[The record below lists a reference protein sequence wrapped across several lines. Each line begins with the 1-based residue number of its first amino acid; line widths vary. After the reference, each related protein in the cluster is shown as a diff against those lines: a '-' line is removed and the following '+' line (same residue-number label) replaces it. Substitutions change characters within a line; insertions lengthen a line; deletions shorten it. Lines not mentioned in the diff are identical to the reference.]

1 MFAQGSVS
9 VDVSPG
15 ESRRIKQERILDD
28 LRIPEDQ
35 VKVREDR
42 LLGKGGFG
50 VVYLADYNG
59 GDAAAKVFK
68 FEHEIGSTPGRDGDG
83 DRTTGGELMCGGGR
97 EVRRGRGGGASP
109 GTAVAHGPEGFRSR
123 ESVSSTS
130 WEKSELT
137 ACAVG
142 LTESISGRASSVS

>member
-1 MFAQGSVS
+1 MRRSSIVFAQGSRRES
-9 VDVSPG
+9 AGVDVSAG
-15 ESRRIKQERILDD
+15 ESRRRERERILDD

-35 VKVREDR
+35 VTVHEDK

-68 FEHEIGSTPGRDGDG
+68 FEHGVGSTPARDGDG
-83 DRTTGGELMCGGGR
+83 DRTTKGELM
-97 EVRRGRGGGASP
+97 V
-109 GTAVAHGPEGFRSR
+109 PEGFRSR
-123 ESVSSTS
+123 ESVPRTS

-137 ACAVG
+137 TWVVG
-142 LTESISGRASSVS
+142 LTESNSGRASSKLAGFLRSS